1 MQSLPIYNGN
11 HPQDQL
17 LDQDPNTLKKF
28 HMEIIWVNSH
38 FKEGE
43 KKKGK
48 KNLSYWSCRGIA
60 HSCLFQGS
68 VCQAT
73 LTDKVY
79 NLEHSFVSFNF
90 LYTYTE

>member
-38 FKEGE
+38 FKEGG

-48 KNLSYWSCRGIA
+48 KKILATEVVGALLIVAFSRVWSVRP
-60 HSCLFQGS
+60 HW
-68 VCQAT
+68 
-73 LTDKVY
+73 LTK
-79 NLEHSFVSFNF
+79 FI
-90 LYTYTE
+90 T